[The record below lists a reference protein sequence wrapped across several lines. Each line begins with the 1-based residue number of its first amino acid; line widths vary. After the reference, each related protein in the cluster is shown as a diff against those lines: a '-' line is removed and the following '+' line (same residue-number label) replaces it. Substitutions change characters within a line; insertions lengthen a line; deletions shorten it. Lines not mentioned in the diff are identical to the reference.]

1 MLKRLM
7 ITTAAAAL
15 VVGSAAAQQ
24 TPPPSKAPPMQKSET
39 MPNAQ
44 GSHQFITTQAE
55 NQWLASKFKGTDVMG
70 ANNEK
75 IGDVTDVLF
84 DQSGRV
90 LAYVIGVGGFL
101 GIGQKDVAL
110 APDSFRVTNDSNEMK
125 LTLAMS
131 RDELKNAP
139 EFKARSTRPA
149 PTTGQAPPRDRA
161 PVAPPPR

>member
-1 MLKRLM
+1 MFKRLM

-44 GSHQFITTQAE
+44 GSHQFVTTQAAD
-55 NQWLASKFKGTDVMG
+55 QWLASKFKGTDVMG

-75 IGDVTDVLF
+75 IGDVTDILF
-84 DQSGRV
+84 DQNGRV

-110 APDSFRVTNDSNEMK
+110 APNAFRVTNDRNEMK

-139 EFKARSTRPA
+139 EFKARSTRDTT

-161 PVAPPPR
+161 PATPPR